1 MCLISFIII
10 GKFHAFE
17 CTSCDYIFE
26 NKLVDNGVWNEPK
39 FHLHAKNEKFKKKM
53 VKIICENFH
62 LDDFLS
68 RNVGEGSKVY
78 QPNASNNYL
87 NFNA

>member
-17 CTSCDYIFE
+17 CTSYSDIFE

-39 FHLHAKNEKFKKKM
+39 FHLHGKSEKFKKKM
-53 VKIICENFH
+53 VKIICENFYFG
-62 LDDFLS
+62 DYQP
-68 RNVGEGSKVY
+68 RNVVEGLKVY
-78 QPNASNNYL
+78 QTNGATYFL
-87 NFNA
+87 NFDA